1 MPRHSHVLTQPE
13 HTPMDT
19 VSVRAEQIQ
28 HDQNVPALNLEIVS
42 QAHVPLEATEHAKLI
57 AFRPKDGGV
66 EHIAIVIGEPDLSKA
81 VLTRIHSESF
91 TGDLLGSIGCGFGL
105 QLRGAIAELAQ
116 AGSGVILY
124 LAHHAR
130 GTGLDE
136 DERIYSPAAQMLK
149 LLGVQSVK
157 LLTNNPIEVTALS
170 RYGVDV
176 AMSR

>member
-1 MPRHSHVLTQPE
+1 MPRHSDVITQPE
-13 HTPMDT
+13 DMPMDMLP
-19 VSVRAEQIQ
+19 VPAEQIQ
-28 HDQNVPALNLEIVS
+28 QNQNLPALSFEIVS
-42 QAHVPLEATEHAKLI
+42 QARVPLEATEHAKLI